1 MVSLYLYCT
10 MNIPVYAFGEPLAG
24 KRDWAE
30 YFARIRNE
38 IEKLE
43 GNYKKYE
50 FKTGIEHYFCPIF

>member
-1 MVSLYLYCT
+1 